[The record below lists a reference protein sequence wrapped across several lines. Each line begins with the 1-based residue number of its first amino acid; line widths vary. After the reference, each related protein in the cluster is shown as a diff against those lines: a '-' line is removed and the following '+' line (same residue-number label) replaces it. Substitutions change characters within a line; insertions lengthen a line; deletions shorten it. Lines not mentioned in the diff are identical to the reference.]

1 VSLQDYFS
9 KRASVIVEPKQS
21 FAVSTTEE
29 PPVVDN
35 TLPSPDAS
43 EDLGPPYV
51 AGGVPYPRYPTDDV
65 KFGLSILDWFAGH
78 ALQGL
83 CANGTVINGQH
94 PDAVTVQDLVADAY
108 TIAGWMVD
116 LRSNIPVQPTPP
128 PPPKE
133 TAKES
138 VPIAPPLPVK
148 QEHLQTT
155 VTVGQT

>member
-1 VSLQDYFS
+1 MSLQDYFS
-9 KRASVIVEPKQS
+9 KRAQRIVAEQS
-21 FAVSTTEE
+21 SLAVSATDE
-29 PPVVDN
+29 PPVAAQ
-35 TLPSPDAS
+35 LPVVDAS

-133 TAKES
+133 APKES

-148 QEHLQTT
+148 QAHLQTT

>member
-9 KRASVIVEPKQS
+9 KRASQVVTDQRS

-35 TLPSPDAS
+35 TLPAPDAS
-43 EDLGPPYV
+43 ENLGPPYI
-51 AGGVPYPRYPTDDV
+51 AGGPPYPAHPTDNV
-65 KFGLSILDWFAGH
+65 KLGLSILDWFAGH

-83 CANGTVINGQH
+83 CANSTVLNSQH
-94 PDAVTVQDLVADAY
+94 PDAVTVQQLVADAY

-128 PPPKE
+128 PPEENPAE
-133 TAKES
+133 PPVFMPVV
-138 VPIAPPLPVK
+138 VPP
-148 QEHLQTT
+148 
-155 VTVGQT
+155 G